1 MKTNRLF
8 SLFACLL
15 FSAVMMAEVVYE
27 PLVVDSG
34 FNRDVI
40 KSTISGDT
48 AISALYYSGTTSCFG
63 TQSYIAQ
70 CNASFTDT
78 AKFNRTVRSGWP
90 DDYRDTIRCN
100 TEWGADAL
108 NYSPYNDPKLFWLLA
123 PYTAKNALC
132 IRPTKKGDENLAD
145 NDEYKGFQGE
155 GTLKFKKIGCY
166 DRLFFLLVSL
176 RKGGVADRVVKT
188 KIYYTDASVD
198 STTFTLTGGLS
209 GEARHKARMTNIYE
223 TTFKKNLIEGKEA
236 AYAMVFDIEVD
247 KTKLIDHISFSN
259 PVTNSSVTILAVT
272 GRTADVKAPKQEE
285 AEVSNI
291 EEHSFRACWN
301 YIAEAASYRLD
312 VAEDIDFQHL
322 VEGYNNLNVGNTTC
336 QEVAGLL
343 ADNDYYWRVR
353 SVNADGGQSASS
365 VPMRVK
371 TAGGDIPETNEES
384 EDIAE
389 QLDQLLNTAVPEI
402 DIHRTLYK
410 DGYFNTICL
419 PFNLTETQLGQ
430 SDCPLV
436 GGEVYEFTEATQLST
451 TQLDIHVQQVS
462 EIRAGY
468 PYLIRWDNTN
478 EVIPSPLVF
487 KNVYISDNEGKRVG
501 EGIQFVGH
509 VGRVLLDYE
518 DTHNL
523 FLGEQNTLYW
533 PINDGTTMRGFRA
546 HFAVP
551 TSGKAAV
558 PRGTAARIVEQEEVA
573 TDFDVVVHDDTAITR
588 KRLVNGQ
595 LVIEYNGRC
604 YNVLGVEL

>member
-1 MKTNRLF
+1 MKRQYIEP
-8 SLFACLL
+8 
-15 FSAVMMAEVVYE
+15 MIEV
-27 PLVVDSG
+27 
-34 FNRDVI
+34 
-40 KSTISGDT
+40 
-48 AISALYYSGTTSCFG
+48 
-63 TQSYIAQ
+63 
-70 CNASFTDT
+70 
-78 AKFNRTVRSGWP
+78 
-90 DDYRDTIRCN
+90 
-100 TEWGADAL
+100 
-108 NYSPYNDPKLFWLLA
+108 
-123 PYTAKNALC
+123 
-132 IRPTKKGDENLAD
+132 
-145 NDEYKGFQGE
+145 
-155 GTLKFKKIGCY
+155 
-166 DRLFFLLVSL
+166 
-176 RKGGVADRVVKT
+176 
-188 KIYYTDASVD
+188 
-198 STTFTLTGGLS
+198 
-209 GEARHKARMTNIYE
+209 
-223 TTFKKNLIEGKEA
+223 
-236 AYAMVFDIEVD
+236 MVFDMPVD
-247 KTKLIDHISFSN
+247 PTKLISKIEFKN
-259 PVTNSSVTILAVT
+259 ELIGTAVMIFAVT
-272 GRTADVKAPKQEE
+272 GRTADVEAPDEE
-285 AEVSNI
+285 AAEVSNI
-291 EEHSFRACWN
+291 EEHSFRACWD

-322 VEGYNNLNVGNTTC
+322 VEGYNNLNVGNSTC

-343 ADNDYYWRVR
+343 AENDYYWRVR

-419 PFNLTETQLGQ
+419 PFNLTETQLAN
-430 SDCPLV
+430 SPLA

-487 KNVYISDNEGKRVG
+487 RDVYISDNEGKSVG

-509 VGRVLLDYE
+509 VGRVQLDYE

-533 PINDGTTMRGFRA
+533 PINDGTTLRGFRA

-558 PRGTAARIVEQEEVA
+558 PRGTAARIVEKEEVA
-573 TDFDVVVHDDTAITR
+573 TDFDVIVHDDTTITR

-595 LVIEYNGRC
+595 LVIEHDGRC